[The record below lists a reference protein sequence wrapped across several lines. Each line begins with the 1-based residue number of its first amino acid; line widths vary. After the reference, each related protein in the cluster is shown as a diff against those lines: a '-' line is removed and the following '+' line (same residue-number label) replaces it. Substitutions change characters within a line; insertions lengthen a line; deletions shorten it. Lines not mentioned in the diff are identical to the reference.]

1 MPALVSPQAD
11 ALLDAERA
19 LLDRL
24 AALLAAADADPAT
37 AARLAEVAANLSD
50 LFLVV
55 VVGEFNAGKST
66 VLNAL
71 FGEVVMEE
79 GPVPTTDKITV
90 LRHGDAPETHHR
102 SPFVTERRLP
112 APFLQGLTLVDTPGT
127 NSIIQEHQALTEDFV
142 PRADLVV
149 FVTSFDRPLSDS
161 ERTFLGFIRDTWGK
175 QLVFVLNKADLADD
189 ANEDPDAALAQVLA
203 HVREGTERLMGFTP
217 KIFPVAARLAL
228 KAKLDET
235 TVLADDPRWE
245 ASRFAAFESYLTDTL
260 TDAHRYALKLH
271 APLDAARQLFG
282 HAEQRLAER
291 RTIVDDDAAGLDRLH
306 ERFAQKETAL
316 ATTTEQALTAI
327 DNELLELEQRGRQFL
342 DDSIRVSKIRMLRD
356 RDRFKTEFQQQV
368 LRDAETRI
376 ETRMGE
382 AVDALL
388 RTVLDLWNDTY
399 THLAD
404 QKRRHEGTAA
414 RQDGAFLYN
423 RDEVFTAVAREA
435 RRTLD
440 GTDLQE
446 EARRILENARSAAT
460 LFAGGLGTAAG
471 IGILVTAIAT
481 TAAFDVTGGLLAALA
496 IGALG
501 FLVLPREKRK
511 AIREFKE
518 QVGRL
523 RENLRDALRQTF
535 DEETDDALA
544 RVRTLVRP
552 VETLVAEERAKLTA
566 AESELETLR
575 ADAKDLRAR
584 VTKAFGT
591 AEI

>member
-1 MPALVSPQAD
+1 MALLSSQAD
-11 ALLDAERA
+11 ALLAAERA

-24 AALLAAADADPAT
+24 AALLTSVDADTAT
-37 AARLAEVAANLSD
+37 TTRLEDVAHNLSD

-66 VLNAL
+66 VINAL

-90 LRHGDAPETHHR
+90 LRHGERAETHRR

-112 APFLQGLTLVDTPGT
+112 ADFLRGLTLVDTPGT
-127 NSIIQEHQALTEDFV
+127 NSIVQEHQALTEDFV

-149 FVTSFDRPLSDS
+149 FVTSYDRPLSDS

-189 ANEDPDAALAQVLA
+189 GSEDPEGALAQVLA
-203 HVREGTERLMGFTP
+203 HVREGTERLMGFSP
-217 KIFPVAARLAL
+217 KVFPVAARLAL
-228 KAKLDET
+228 KAKQDAAGSYT
-235 TVLADDPRWE
+235 SDPRWP
-245 ASRFAAFESYLTDTL
+245 ASRFAAFETYLTDTL
-260 TDAHRYALKLH
+260 TDRTRFALKLH
-271 APLDAARQLFG
+271 APLDAARQLFT
-282 HAEQRLAER
+282 HVEERLAER
-291 RTIVDDDAAGLDRLH
+291 RAVLDDDAAGLDRLR
-306 ERFAQKETAL
+306 ERFSRQEIAL
-316 ATTTEQALTAI
+316 ATTTDQALTAV
-327 DNELLELEQRGRQFL
+327 DRELLELEQRGRQFL
-342 DDSIRVSKIRMLRD
+342 DDSIRVSKLGLLRD
-356 RDRFKTEFQQQV
+356 RDKFKEEFQRQV

-376 ETRMGE
+376 EARMGE

-404 QKRRHEGTAA
+404 QKRRHATSGAPA
-414 RQDGAFLYN
+414 REDAFLYN

-440 GTDLQE
+440 GTNLQE

-471 IGILVTAIAT
+471 IGLIVTVVAT
-481 TAAFDVTGGLLAALA
+481 TAALDVTGGLIAAAA

-501 FLVLPREKRK
+501 FLILPRQKRK
-511 AIREFKE
+511 AIREFE
-518 QVGRL
+518 AQVGRL
-523 RENLRDALRQTF
+523 RTNLRDALKTTF
-535 DEETDDALA
+535 DQETDEALA
-544 RVRTLVRP
+544 RVQTLVQP
-552 VETLVAEERAKLTA
+552 VETLVTEERTRLESAGAELA
-566 AESELETLR
+566 ALR
-575 ADAKDLRAR
+575 DEAQQVRAR

-591 AEI
+591 AEV

>member
-37 AARLAEVAANLSD
+37 TARLAEVATNLSD

-161 ERTFLGFIRDTWGK
+161 ERTFLGFIRDVWGK

-189 ANEDPDAALAQVLA
+189 ANEDPEAALAQVLA

-228 KAKLDET
+228 KAKLDEAT
-235 TVLADDPRWE
+235 LLDADPRWA

-282 HAEQRLAER
+282 HAEARLAER
-291 RTIVDDDAAGLDRLH
+291 RTVVDDDAAGLDRLH
-306 ERFAQKETAL
+306 ERFGQKETAL

-368 LRDAETRI
+368 LRDAEGRI
-376 ETRMGE
+376 EARMGE

-414 RQDGAFLYN
+414 RQDDAFLYN

-440 GTDLQE
+440 GTNLQE

-471 IGILVTAIAT
+471 IGLLVTAIAT

-566 AESELETLR
+566 AETELETLR
-575 ADAKDLRAR
+575 SEAKDLRAQ
-584 VTKAFGT
+584 VTKEFGD
-591 AEI
+591 AEV

>member
-228 KAKLDET
+228 KAKLDEST
-235 TVLADDPRWE
+235 TLDADPRWE
-245 ASRFAAFESYLTDTL
+245 ASRFAAFETYLTDTL

-282 HAEQRLAER
+282 HVEARLTER
-291 RTIVDDDAAGLDRLH
+291 QTVVDDDAAGLDRLH

-368 LRDAETRI
+368 LRDAEGRI

-414 RQDGAFLYN
+414 RQDDAFLYN

-535 DEETDDALA
+535 EQETDDALA

-566 AESELETLR
+566 AETELETLR
-575 ADAKDLRAR
+575 AEAKDLRAR
-584 VTKAFGT
+584 VTKAFGE
-591 AEI
+591 AEV

>member
-1 MPALVSPQAD
+1 
-11 ALLDAERA
+11 
-19 LLDRL
+19 
-24 AALLAAADADPAT
+24 
-37 AARLAEVAANLSD
+37 
-50 LFLVV
+50 
-55 VVGEFNAGKST
+55 T
-66 VLNAL
+66 V
-71 FGEVVMEE
+71 
-79 GPVPTTDKITV
+79 
-90 LRHGDAPETHHR
+90 
-102 SPFVTERRLP
+102 
-112 APFLQGLTLVDTPGT
+112 
-127 NSIIQEHQALTEDFV
+127 
-142 PRADLVV
+142 
-149 FVTSFDRPLSDS
+149 
-161 ERTFLGFIRDTWGK
+161 
-175 QLVFVLNKADLADD
+175 
-189 ANEDPDAALAQVLA
+189 
-203 HVREGTERLMGFTP
+203 
-217 KIFPVAARLAL
+217 
-228 KAKLDET
+228 
-235 TVLADDPRWE
+235 
-245 ASRFAAFESYLTDTL
+245 
-260 TDAHRYALKLH
+260 
-271 APLDAARQLFG
+271 
-282 HAEQRLAER
+282 
-291 RTIVDDDAAGLDRLH
+291 VDDDAAGLDRLH

-414 RQDGAFLYN
+414 RQDDAFLYN

-440 GTDLQE
+440 GTNLQE

-523 RENLRDALRQTF
+523 RENLCDALRQTF
-535 DEETDDALA
+535 EQETDDALA

-566 AESELETLR
+566 AETELETLR
-575 ADAKDLRAR
+575 AEAKDLRAR
-584 VTKAFGT
+584 VTKAFGE
-591 AEI
+591 AEV